1 MEIRGDGD
9 GFLVGS
15 KLPDDNLNEEMQEI
29 RDSLDNI
36 ETTVSNIEGL
46 LKKAGALLPH
56 ARQKQEKTTVISPRS
71 KEEKHTNSTREK
83 AENKLHQT
91 TTQRLATPSK
101 RSDYTGVG
109 STGVKEKPARRDST
123 LNQSRAGTPH
133 DAITPK
139 NASNGIGGKKKDA
152 TRDAVASRETDGVAF
167 YQTSTNLSSSSEASK
182 PSRSSLTGAKT
193 GGNEVIEPRT
203 RDAKGRF
210 IGKGGSSAVGGN
222 DAYGSE
228 ASKENRSA
236 TLLAEKLA
244 EAVKDGTES
253 VGDADPTVQA
263 MNEIAQPVSR
273 GFEMVKDAW
282 GTSEESGWLRKILK
296 SLGSFRKEQTQFN
309 KAEKRALESIDENT
323 EKAADKPVS
332 EGGGLSIMGGLGGKL
347 ASIAPMLGAFAKRI
361 PVIGAAFAGFKGIF
375 DFFDSELDS
384 SLSRE
389 EKDKKSGKA
398 IGGASGTIA
407 GGFAGAKAGAAIG
420 TMFGGPVGTAIGG
433 LVGGLGGMFLG
444 DKVGDVVGEKMGEVV
459 SYFRELDI
467 KAEIANAFNG
477 IKEGVT
483 GAWNTAVTSI
493 QSGWNNAIVTVQTT
507 WESVTTS
514 VSDAWNST
522 VTSVQNAWT
531 TVTTGISD
539 AWTASLAG
547 IQSAWDSVTTTV
559 STTWNDAIQG
569 VSDFWD
575 KAKEGA
581 SKQID
586 SLNNWLKEKTGIDVG
601 SAIETASAAASNALQ
616 SVKGWFKG
624 SSSGDGSK
632 GSIEASSASK
642 RGSYSSKPVNPN
654 EWKLGETSEAFESG
668 GKGAGTISSGVGDY
682 GGVSYGTYQLAS
694 NNGRVYDFLNK
705 KGYAD
710 KFKGASAGTK
720 EFNKTWK
727 ELAHDPEFAKAQHE
741 YIKETHYD
749 KAQAGLA
756 EQGIDLSK
764 RGKAVQDMLWSTSV
778 QFGAGTAK
786 RNNGAVGMI
795 NKALAGRDIDKMSD
809 EEIITAVQDYK
820 LSQNDKL
827 FKSSSANVRAGTA
840 KRAVMEKERLL
851 KLARAEQEKGPAA
864 GQATLANVGLAE
876 KKEPQKGMLSG
887 QIPQLEER
895 PEAPKQDGKGPTL
908 EKAEQLKAAND
919 WEGRI
924 VQKIRANDAE
934 IATKKANSVSEED
947 AIFFSDIGTKR
958 KEESDIYGFGELS
971 EEERRKR
978 FNDGVNAETKYF
990 SAPKTQP
997 PAPSPVPEPAP
1008 SEGVQTPMASNDKQS
1023 APVVKVDKEAGQDVR
1038 DRSIAH
1044 IATGGFSGGD

>member
-1 MEIRGDGD
+1 MDIRGDND

-15 KLPDDNLNEEMQEI
+15 KVSDNELSDEMQEI
-29 RDSLDNI
+29 RESLDSI
-36 ETTVSNIEGL
+36 ESTVSNIEGL
-46 LKKAGALLPH
+46 LKKAGALLPSN

-71 KEEKHTNSTREK
+71 NEEKRTNSPRVK
-83 AENKLHQT
+83 AENKLRQT
-91 TTQRLATPSK
+91 NTDKLATPSR
-101 RSDYTGVG
+101 RSDRSRVIGRGAT
-109 STGVKEKPARRDST
+109 EKPERRDATS
-123 LNQSRAGTPH
+123 NQLRSGSPH
-133 DAITPK
+133 DTVVPK
-139 NASNGIGGKKKDA
+139 SKSSGIGGKEKDA
-152 TRDAVASRETDGVAF
+152 TKNAVASRETDGVA
-167 YQTSTNLSSSSEASK
+167 ASK
-182 PSRSSLTGAKT
+182 PQAQNSLGSDASTPSRSSRAGAKT
-193 GGNEVIEPRT
+193 GGNEVVEPKQ

-210 IGKGGSSAVGGN
+210 IGKGGEGGN
-222 DAYGSE
+222 DAYGSDT
-228 ASKENRSA
+228 SRENRSA
-236 TLLAEKLA
+236 SLLAEKLA

-282 GTSEESGWLRKILK
+282 GDSEESGWLRKILK
-296 SLGSFRKEQTQFN
+296 SVGAIRKDQTAQY
-309 KAEKRALESIDENT
+309 KAEKKVLASIDENT
-323 EKAADKPVS
+323 EKAADKKA

-347 ASIAPMLGAFAKRI
+347 ASLTPMLGAFAKRLPI
-361 PVIGAAFAGFKGIF
+361 IGAAFAGFKGVF
-375 DFFDSELDS
+375 DFFDSEWDKNLT
-384 SLSRE
+384 RE

-398 IGGASGTIA
+398 IGGATGTIA
-407 GGFAGAKAGAAIG
+407 GGFAGAKAGAMLG
-420 TMFGGPVGTAIGG
+420 TAFGPLGTAIGG
-433 LVGGLGGMFLG
+433 IVGGLGGMVLG

-467 KAEIANAFNG
+467 KAAITNAFNG

-493 QSGWNNAIVTVQTT
+493 QSGWNDALATTKAT
-507 WESVTTS
+507 WETVSTTTAE
-514 VSDAWNST
+514 AWSAT
-522 VTSVQNAWT
+522 VTNVQA
-531 TVTTGISD
+531 
-539 AWTASLAG
+539 
-547 IQSAWDSVTTTV
+547 AWDSITATV

-601 SAIETASAAASNALQ
+601 SAIETASTAASNAVK
-616 SVKGWFKG
+616 SVKNWFTG
-624 SSSGDGSK
+624 SSSSGAGSSVSK
-632 GSIEASSASK
+632 GGTGSSK
-642 RGSYSSKPVNPN
+642 RGAYSSKAVDPN
-654 EWKLGETSEAFESG
+654 NWKLGETSEAFESG
-668 GKGAGTISSGVGDY
+668 GSGAGTISSGVGDY

-705 KGYAD
+705 KGYSG
-710 KFKGASAGTK
+710 KFKGATAGTK
-720 EFNKTWK
+720 EFNQTWK
-727 ELAHDPEFAKAQHE
+727 ELARDPEFAKAQHE

-778 QFGAGTAK
+778 QFGAGNAK

-851 KLARAEQEKGPAA
+851 KLAQAEKEKGPAA
-864 GQATLANVGLAE
+864 EQATLANVGLAE
-876 KKEPQKGMLSG
+876 KKTPEKGMLSG
-887 QIPQLEER
+887 QIPQIEER

-908 EKAEQLKAAND
+908 EKAKQQKAAED
-919 WEGRI
+919 WNGRI
-924 VQKIRANDAE
+924 IQKTRANEADIVA
-934 IATKKANSVSEED
+934 KKVNSVSEEK
-947 AIFFSDIGTKR
+947 AVLYSEIGTSR
-958 KEESDIYGFGELS
+958 RNEANEHGFGELS
-971 EEERRKR
+971 FKERRDQLRAGIEAEKR
-978 FNDGVNAETKYF
+978 FMNWPRVK
-990 SAPKTQP
+990 S

-1008 SEGVQTPMASNDKQS
+1008 SEGVQTPMATNDKLS
-1023 APVVKVDKEAGQDVR
+1023 TPVVKVEKEAGQDVR
-1038 DRSIAH
+1038 DRTIAH
-1044 IATGGFSGGD
+1044 IATGGYSGGD

>member
-1 MEIRGDGD
+1 MEIRGDND

-15 KLPDDNLNEEMQEI
+15 KVSDNELSDEMQEI
-29 RDSLDNI
+29 RESLDSI
-36 ETTVSNIEGL
+36 ESTVSNIKGL
-46 LKKAGALLPH
+46 LKKAGALLPSN

-71 KEEKHTNSTREK
+71 NEEKRTNSPRVK
-83 AENKLHQT
+83 AENKLRQT
-91 TTQRLATPSK
+91 NTDKLATPSR
-101 RSDYTGVG
+101 RSDRSRVIGRGATEKPERRDATSNQLRSGSPHDTEAPKSVSNGVEG
-109 STGVKEKPARRDST
+109 KEKEAT
-123 LNQSRAGTPH
+123 
-133 DAITPK
+133 K
-139 NASNGIGGKKKDA
+139 N
-152 TRDAVASRETDGVAF
+152 AVASREKDGVA
-167 YQTSTNLSSSSEASK
+167 ASK
-182 PSRSSLTGAKT
+182 PQAQNSLGSDASTPSRSSRAGAKT
-193 GGNEVIEPRT
+193 GGNEVVEPKK

-210 IGKGGSSAVGGN
+210 IGKGGEGG
-222 DAYGSE
+222 DAYGSD
-228 ASKENRSA
+228 ASRENRSA
-236 TLLAEKLA
+236 SLLAEKLA

-282 GTSEESGWLRKILK
+282 GDSEESGWLRKILK
-296 SLGSFRKEQTQFN
+296 SVGAIRKDQTAQY
-309 KAEKRALESIDENT
+309 KAEKKVLASIDENT
-323 EKAADKPVS
+323 EKAADKKA

-347 ASIAPMLGAFAKRI
+347 ASLTPMLGAFAKRLPI
-361 PVIGAAFAGFKGIF
+361 IGAAFAGFKGVF
-375 DFFDSELDS
+375 DFFDSEWDKNLT
-384 SLSRE
+384 RE

-398 IGGASGTIA
+398 IGGATGTIA
-407 GGFAGAKAGAAIG
+407 GGFAGAKAGAMLG
-420 TMFGGPVGTAIGG
+420 TAFGPLGTAIGG
-433 LVGGLGGMFLG
+433 IVGGLGGMVLG

-483 GAWNTAVTSI
+483 GAWNSVVTGV
-493 QSGWNNAIVTVQTT
+493 QNGWNDALATTKAT
-507 WESVTTS
+507 WETVSTTTAE
-514 VSDAWNST
+514 AWSAT
-522 VTSVQNAWT
+522 VTNVQA
-531 TVTTGISD
+531 
-539 AWTASLAG
+539 
-547 IQSAWDSVTTTV
+547 AWDSITATV

-569 VSDFWD
+569 MSDFWD

-601 SAIETASAAASNALQ
+601 SAIETASTAASNAVK
-616 SVKGWFKG
+616 SVKNWFTG
-624 SSSGDGSK
+624 SSSTVASSSG
-632 GSIEASSASK
+632 SSASNGGGSK
-642 RGSYSSKPVNPN
+642 RGAYSSKAVDPN
-654 EWKLGETSEAFESG
+654 NWKLGETSEAFESG
-668 GKGAGTISSGVGDY
+668 GSGAGTISSGVGDY

-705 KGYAD
+705 KGYSG
-710 KFKGASAGTK
+710 KFKGATAGTK
-720 EFNKTWK
+720 EFNQTWK
-727 ELAHDPEFAKAQHE
+727 ELARDPEFAKAQHE

-778 QFGAGTAK
+778 QFGAGNAK

-851 KLARAEQEKGPAA
+851 KLAQAEKDKGPAA
-864 GQATLANVGLAE
+864 EQATLANVGLAE
-876 KKEPQKGMLSG
+876 KKTPEKGKLSG
-887 QIPQLEER
+887 QIPQIEER

-908 EKAEQLKAAND
+908 EKAKQQKAADD
-919 WEGRI
+919 WNGRI
-924 VQKIRANDAE
+924 IQKTRANEADIVA
-934 IATKKANSVSEED
+934 KKVNSVSEEN
-947 AIFFSDIGTKR
+947 AILYSEIGTSR
-958 KEESDIYGFGELS
+958 RNEANEHGFGELS
-971 EEERRKR
+971 FKERREQFRAGVEAENR
-978 FNDGVNAETKYF
+978 FMNWPRVK
-990 SAPKTQP
+990 S

-1008 SEGVQTPMASNDKQS
+1008 SEGVQTPMATNDKPS
-1023 APVVKVDKEAGQDVR
+1023 TPVVKVEKEAGQDVR

-1044 IATGGFSGGD
+1044 IATGGYSGGD

>member
-1 MEIRGDGD
+1 MDIRGDND

-15 KLPDDNLNEEMQEI
+15 KVSDNELSEEMQEI

-36 ETTVSNIEGL
+36 ESTVSSIESL
-46 LKKAGALLPH
+46 LKKAGALLPSN

-71 KEEKHTNSTREK
+71 NEEKRTNSTRVK
-83 AENKLHQT
+83 AENKLRQT
-91 TTQRLATPSK
+91 NTDKLATPSR
-101 RSDYTGVG
+101 RSDSSRVIGRGAT
-109 STGVKEKPARRDST
+109 EKTERRDATS
-123 LNQSRAGTPH
+123 NQLRSGSPH
-133 DAITPK
+133 DTVVPK
-139 NASNGIGGKKKDA
+139 SKSSGIGGTEKDA
-152 TRDAVASRETDGVAF
+152 AKNAVANREKDGVA
-167 YQTSTNLSSSSEASK
+167 ASK
-182 PSRSSLTGAKT
+182 PQAQNSLGSDASTPSRSSRAGAKT
-193 GGNEVIEPRT
+193 GGNEVVEPKK

-210 IGKGGSSAVGGN
+210 IGKGGEGG
-222 DAYGSE
+222 DAYGSD
-228 ASKENRSA
+228 ASRENRSA
-236 TLLAEKLA
+236 SLLAEKLA

-282 GTSEESGWLRKILK
+282 GDSEESGWLRKILK
-296 SLGSFRKEQTQFN
+296 SVGAIRKDQTAQY
-309 KAEKRALESIDENT
+309 KAEKKVLASIDENT
-323 EKAADKPVS
+323 EKAADKKA

-347 ASIAPMLGAFAKRI
+347 ASLTPMLGAFAKRLPI
-361 PVIGAAFAGFKGIF
+361 IGAAFAGFKGVF
-375 DFFDSELDS
+375 DFFDSEWDKNLT
-384 SLSRE
+384 RE

-398 IGGASGTIA
+398 IGGATGTIA
-407 GGFAGAKAGAAIG
+407 GGFAGAKAGAMLG
-420 TMFGGPVGTAIGG
+420 TAFGPLGTAIGG
-433 LVGGLGGMFLG
+433 IVGGLGGMVLG

-467 KAEIANAFNG
+467 KAAITNAFNG

-483 GAWNTAVTSI
+483 GAWNSVVTGV
-493 QSGWNNAIVTVQTT
+493 QNGWNDALATTKAT
-507 WESVTTS
+507 WETVSTTTAE
-514 VSDAWNST
+514 AWSAT
-522 VTSVQNAWT
+522 VTNVQA
-531 TVTTGISD
+531 
-539 AWTASLAG
+539 
-547 IQSAWDSVTTTV
+547 AWDSITATV

-601 SAIETASAAASNALQ
+601 SAIETASTAASNAVK
-616 SVKGWFKG
+616 SVKNWFTG
-624 SSSGDGSK
+624 SSSTVASSSG
-632 GSIEASSASK
+632 SSASNGGGSK
-642 RGSYSSKPVNPN
+642 RGAYSSKAVDPN
-654 EWKLGETSEAFESG
+654 NWKLGETSEAFESG
-668 GKGAGTISSGVGDY
+668 GSGAGTISSGVGDY

-705 KGYAD
+705 KGYSG
-710 KFKGASAGTK
+710 KFKGATAGTK
-720 EFNKTWK
+720 EFNQTWK
-727 ELAHDPEFAKAQHE
+727 ELARDPEFAKAQHE

-778 QFGAGTAK
+778 QFGAGNAK

-851 KLARAEQEKGPAA
+851 KLAQAEKEKGPAA
-864 GQATLANVGLAE
+864 EQATLSNVGLGE
-876 KKEPQKGMLSG
+876 KKAPEKGILTG
-887 QIPQLEER
+887 
-895 PEAPKQDGKGPTL
+895 
-908 EKAEQLKAAND
+908 
-919 WEGRI
+919 
-924 VQKIRANDAE
+924 V
-934 IATKKANSVSEED
+934 
-947 AIFFSDIGTKR
+947 R
-958 KEESDIYGFGELS
+958 KEEAPLPQGG
-971 EEERRKR
+971 
-978 FNDGVNAETKYF
+978 GVGPTVANAERLKAIKDREAKEAQ
-990 SAPKTQP
+990 SAVSAKAAKVSESVKDVSDSHAVLGSELGNSMNRREAEARAMGAKVSVEEGRLVIKGGASQYADYESPIDRYRKAIAKSNASAEKTFT
-997 PAPSPVPEPAP
+997 APQ
-1008 SEGVQTPMASNDKQS
+1008 VQTPAPAPVSAPTPVEPVKTPMATNDKPS
-1023 APVVKVDKEAGQDVR
+1023 TPVVKVEKEAGQDVR

>member
-15 KLPDDNLNEEMQEI
+15 KLPDDNLKEEMQEI
-29 RDSLDNI
+29 RDSLDSI

-56 ARQKQEKTTVISPRS
+56 TRQKQEKTTVISPRS
-71 KEEKHTNSTREK
+71 KEEKRTNSTREK
-83 AENKLHQT
+83 AENKLRQT
-91 TTQRLATPSK
+91 ITNGLATPSK
-101 RSDYTGVG
+101 KRSDSSRVIGRGAT
-109 STGVKEKPARRDST
+109 EKPERRDATS
-123 LNQSRAGTPH
+123 NQLRSGSPH
-133 DAITPK
+133 DTVVPK
-139 NASNGIGGKKKDA
+139 SKSSGIGGKEKDA
-152 TRDAVASRETDGVAF
+152 AKNAVANREKDGVA
-167 YQTSTNLSSSSEASK
+167 ASK
-182 PSRSSLTGAKT
+182 PQAQNSLGSDASTPSRSSRAGAKT
-193 GGNEVIEPRT
+193 GGNEVVEPKK

-210 IGKGGSSAVGGN
+210 IGKGGEGGN
-222 DAYGSE
+222 DAYGSDT
-228 ASKENRSA
+228 SRENRSA
-236 TLLAEKLA
+236 SLLAEKLA

-282 GTSEESGWLRKILK
+282 GDSEESGWLRKILK
-296 SLGSFRKEQTQFN
+296 SVGAIRKDQTAFN
-309 KAEKRALESIDENT
+309 KAEKKVLASIDENT
-323 EKAADKPVS
+323 EKAANKNA

-347 ASIAPMLGAFAKRI
+347 AALTPMLGAFAKRLPI
-361 PVIGAAFAGFKGIF
+361 IGAAFAGFKGVF
-375 DFFDSELDS
+375 DFFDSEWDKNLT
-384 SLSRE
+384 RE

-407 GGFAGAKAGAAIG
+407 GGFAGAKAGAMLG
-420 TMFGGPVGTAIGG
+420 TAFGPLGTAIGG
-433 LVGGLGGMFLG
+433 IVGGLGGMVLG

-467 KAEIANAFNG
+467 KAAITNAFNSV
-477 IKEGVT
+477 KEGVT
-483 GAWNTAVTSI
+483 GAWNSVVTGV
-493 QSGWNNAIVTVQTT
+493 QNGWNDALATTKAT
-507 WESVTTS
+507 WETVSTTTAE
-514 VSDAWNST
+514 AWSAT
-522 VTSVQNAWT
+522 VTNVQA
-531 TVTTGISD
+531 
-539 AWTASLAG
+539 
-547 IQSAWDSVTTTV
+547 AWDGITATI
-559 STTWNDAIQG
+559 STTWNDALNG

-601 SAIETASAAASNALQ
+601 SAIETASTAASNAVK
-616 SVKGWFKG
+616 SVKNWFTG
-624 SSSGDGSK
+624 SSSSGASSSG
-632 GSIEASSASK
+632 SSASTSNSK
-642 RGSYSSKPVNPN
+642 RGAYSSKAVDPN
-654 EWKLGETSEAFESG
+654 NWKLGETSEAFESG
-668 GKGAGTISSGVGDY
+668 GNGAGTISSGVGDY

-705 KGYAD
+705 KGYSG
-710 KFKGASAGTK
+710 KFQGMTAGTK
-720 EFNKTWK
+720 DFNRQWK
-727 ELAHDPEFAKAQHE
+727 ELARDPEFAKAQHE

-851 KLARAEQEKGPAA
+851 KLAQAEKEKGPAA
-864 GQATLANVGLAE
+864 EQATLANVGLAE
-876 KKEPQKGMLSG
+876 KKTPEKGMLSG
-887 QIPQLEER
+887 QIPQIEER
-895 PEAPKQDGKGPTL
+895 PEAPKQDSKGPTN

-919 WEGRI
+919 WEARI
-924 VQKIRANDAE
+924 IQKTRANNAE
-934 IATKKANSVSEED
+934 IATKKANSVSEAD
-947 AIFFSDIGTKR
+947 AIFYSNIGTTHKR
-958 KEESDIYGFGELS
+958 EAEEQGYGNLSSEDKKQIYRDFVLS
-971 EEERRKR
+971 SH
-978 FNDGVNAETKYF
+978 VNAPQVK
-990 SAPKTQP
+990 S
-997 PAPSPVPEPAP
+997 PAPSPVPEPQP
-1008 SEGVQTPMASNDKQS
+1008 SEGVQTPMATNDKPS
-1023 APVVKVDKEAGQDVR
+1023 TPVVKVEKEAGQDVR